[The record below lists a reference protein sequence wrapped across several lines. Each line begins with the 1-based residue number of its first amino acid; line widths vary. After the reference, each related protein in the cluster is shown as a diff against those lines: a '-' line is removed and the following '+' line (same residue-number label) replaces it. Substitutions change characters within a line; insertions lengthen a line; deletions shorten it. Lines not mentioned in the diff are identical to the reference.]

1 MIAVIG
7 DVMLDEFWFGETTRF
22 TPESQNTPIVK
33 LTNIDKRL
41 GGAAN
46 VALNINKLDQNVK
59 LFGAV
64 GEDEAG
70 IDVKSLLEKHSLNS
84 FIIKKSCK
92 TTRKIRVYTNKT
104 YTSRIDVEERI
115 QYNQE
120 QVLEAIKKYN
130 ADYLVLSDYNKGV
143 IQDAKSIIQNCGL
156 KTFVDPKSA
165 LENYSGSFVLKPN
178 LSEFTS
184 WANLTQSFDI
194 ESFIHD
200 NYFKL
205 INARNKLKVINLIIT
220 CGEDGCILV
229 TEKVRLFRAPTTNTV
244 DVTGAGDTFLAAL
257 VCKFKETDNIIKA
270 IQYAN
275 LAASIAVSKKGT
287 AYVESSELKK

>member
-22 TPESQNTPIVK
+22 TPENQNTPIVK
-33 LTNIDKRL
+33 LSNIDKRL

-46 VALNINKLDQNVK
+46 VALNISKLNQKVK
-59 LFGAV
+59 LFGVV

-70 IDVKSLLEKHSLNS
+70 TDVKNLLDKYNLNS

-92 TTRKIRVYTNKT
+92 TTRKIRVYANKT
-104 YTSRIDVEERI
+104 YTTRIDVEERI

-120 QVLEAIKKYN
+120 QLLQSIKKYN
-130 ADYLVLSDYNKGV
+130 AEYLVLSDYNKGA
-143 IQDAKSIIQNCGL
+143 IQDAKSIIQNCEL

-178 LSEFTS
+178 LSEFSS

-194 ESFIHD
+194 ESFIYD
-200 NYFKL
+200 NYFEL
-205 INARNKLKVINLIIT
+205 IKSRNRLKVENLIIT
-220 CGEDGCILV
+220 CGEDGCLLV
-229 TEKVRLFRAPTTNTV
+229 TEKVRLFKAPSTKTV

-257 VCKFKETDNIIKA
+257 VCKFKETDSIIKA

-275 LAASIAVSKKGT
+275 LVASIAVSKKGT
-287 AYVESSELKK
+287 AYVESSEI